1 MLRSCSSASPARNS
15 SSSEPDWS
23 RERANASLLRLEP
36 LPDTN
41 CEALIGNLARGLAQE
56 TTVRVLETAEGNPL
70 FIEQLVAMLAE
81 EDHDDQ
87 ERSIPPTIDALLS
100 ARLDRLGPGE
110 RAVISRAAIVGKEFS
125 AEATL
130 DLLPENARA
139 FGTRH
144 LETLVRKEFI
154 GSAATDGPGAGFR
167 FRHILIQQ
175 AAYRATPK
183 TLRAELHER
192 FAAWVGRS
200 RPTRNRRA
208 LRGRRLSPRAGV
220 SIPSRARGRR

>member
-1 MLRSCSSASPARNS
+1 MLVCIARP
-15 SSSEPDWS
+15 ELLEQRAEWS
-23 RERANASLLRLEP
+23 REEANASSLRLEP
-36 LPDTN
+36 LPDID

-81 EDHDDQ
+81 EDHADQ

-130 DLLPENARA
+130 DLLPERRPRL
-139 FGTRH
+139 RH
-144 LETLVRKEFI
+144 
-154 GSAATDGPGAGFR
+154 SSPGDPGEQGVHR
-167 FRHILIQQ
+167 IRC
-175 AAYRATPK
+175 P
-183 TLRAELHER
+183 
-192 FAAWVGRS
+192 
-200 RPTRNRRA
+200 RRA
-208 LRGRRLSPRAGV
+208 RRRLSLPSHPHPAGGLPGD
-220 SIPSRARGRR
+220 SEDPAG